1 MRIAETIERLLGLQ
15 GFRVKGL
22 RIEEVDGRQ
31 ELTVEIRRR
40 RRRRICSGCG
50 KWVRGTYDRHARR
63 WRHLSMFGTRTYLE
77 GEIRR
82 VNCPRC
88 GVRVEAV
95 AWARRD
101 SAFTRP
107 FEEAVAW
114 LTRRSTQTAVAEWF
128 GIAWETVGNIVE
140 HVVTE
145 SLSESRL
152 EGLAAIGVDEFHYG
166 AGHQKVLT
174 LVVDHATGRL
184 IWGGEGQ
191 GKETLGR
198 FFALLGQARSAS
210 IRLVSLDMDA
220 GYIGAVREHLPQAE
234 IAYDPFHV
242 TRLVLKALDEVRR
255 SEVRE
260 SPLDKLRAIKGLRF
274 ALRKNPWNLK
284 HGEAKRL
291 EDLQTVNR
299 RLYRAYLLK
308 ESLLQVYHYVSPGW
322 AQRQLTKTIGWAV
335 RSRLSPFRKLGRTL
349 RKHLDGVLTFVRYG
363 ISNARLEATCRH
375 FRMLSTRAYGFHSA
389 QALLAL
395 GFLFCGGINV
405 ELPW

>member
-1 MRIAETIERLLGLQ
+1 MRMAETIERLSGLQ

-22 RIEEVDGRQ
+22 RIEEKAGRP
-31 ELTVEIRRR
+31 ELIVEICRRR
-40 RRRRICSGCG
+40 RSRICSGCG
-50 KWVRGTYDRHARR
+50 QWVRGTYDRHRRR
-63 WRHLSMFGTRTYLE
+63 WRHLSLFGARTYLE

-88 GVRVEAV
+88 GVRVETV
-95 AWARRD
+95 PWARRD
-101 SAFTRP
+101 SVFTRP

-114 LTRRSTQTAVAEWF
+114 LTRRSTQTAVSEWF
-128 GIAWETVGNIVE
+128 GIAWETVGNLVE

-145 SLSESRL
+145 SLSERRL
-152 EGLAAIGVDEFHYG
+152 EGLTAIGVDEFHYG

-174 LVVDHATGRL
+174 LVVDHATGRF

-191 GKETLGR
+191 GKEALGR
-198 FFALLGQARSAS
+198 FFVLLGPARAAS

-234 IAYDPFHV
+234 IAFDPFHV

-260 SPLDKLRAIKGLRF
+260 SPLDKLRAVKGLRF
-274 ALRKNPWNLK
+274 ALRKNPWNLR

-291 EDLQTVNR
+291 EELQAVNR

-308 ESLLQVYHYVSPGW
+308 ESLLQVYHYISPGW

-335 RSRLSPFRKLGRTL
+335 RSRLHPFRKLGRTL
-349 RKHLDGVLTFVRYG
+349 RKHLDGVLAFVRYG
-363 ISNARLEATCRH
+363 FSNARLEATCRH
-375 FRMLSTRAYGFHSA
+375 FRMLSARAYGFHSA
-389 QALLAL
+389 QSLLAI
-395 GFLFCGGINV
+395 GFLFCGGIDV
-405 ELPW
+405 KLPW